1 MKQQPIG
8 DFVTNGLRI
17 FGKEVNTNRQLVLS
31 KDGLKPIYRRTIY
44 ASLQYPDKTI
54 KSATLAGAIVG
65 RWHPHG
71 TASVEPVI
79 SNLVRWGIFD
89 GQGNHGAKM
98 IYGDDISPAAARY
111 TEAKISPKFRSIFSD
126 LMPYVPFKD
135 GELEEQEPEYIPT
148 PIPLSLL
155 FGGLGIGFGAN
166 MRIPAFTIK
175 SIYNALIKDDP
186 ELLEAPFGLK
196 LIKDR
201 SQLKELWNTG
211 LGRLTYQYQVTYE
224 ENEAGKG
231 EMIVGDAELFKPN
244 LAVFDPWINDGR
256 VFILDLT
263 DNIGRVFIGRN
274 YNVRAISLDDIE
286 RMCIN
291 AATYEKTFRLTVAD
305 QGQVYL
311 CPLKY
316 WLRDTY
322 ENYLELVDKF
332 KSDKLSKYQFD
343 YQVYDNLPKVAE
355 CLFNNRNATDNEI
368 SSTLNLDP
376 EIVSAIMKKSIST
389 LRLKDTSS
397 KLASI
402 EGKIN
407 YFTNLD
413 PKQVVVDK
421 INEF

>member
-1 MKQQPIG
+1 M
-8 DFVTNGLRI
+8 
-17 FGKEVNTNRQLVLS
+17 
-31 KDGLKPIYRRTIY
+31 
-44 ASLQYPDKTI
+44 
-54 KSATLAGAIVG
+54 
-65 RWHPHG
+65 
-71 TASVEPVI
+71 
-79 SNLVRWGIFD
+79 
-89 GQGNHGAKM
+89 
-98 IYGDDISPAAARY
+98 
-111 TEAKISPKFRSIFSD
+111 
-126 LMPYVPFKD
+126 
-135 GELEEQEPEYIPT
+135 
-148 PIPLSLL
+148 
-155 FGGLGIGFGAN
+155 
-166 MRIPAFTIK
+166 
-175 SIYNALIKDDP
+175 
-186 ELLEAPFGLK
+186 
-196 LIKDR
+196 
-201 SQLKELWNTG
+201 
-211 LGRLTYQYQVTYE
+211 TYE
-224 ENEAGKG
+224 ENDAGKG

-263 DNIGRVFIGRN
+263 DSIGRVFVGRN
-274 YNVRAISLDDIE
+274 PNVRAISLDDIE
-286 RMCIN
+286 RMCID

-305 QGQVYL
+305 KDQVYL

-322 ENYLELVDKF
+322 ENYLGLVDKF

-355 CLFNNRNATDNEI
+355 CLFNNRNATDSEI

-402 EGKIN
+402 EEKIN